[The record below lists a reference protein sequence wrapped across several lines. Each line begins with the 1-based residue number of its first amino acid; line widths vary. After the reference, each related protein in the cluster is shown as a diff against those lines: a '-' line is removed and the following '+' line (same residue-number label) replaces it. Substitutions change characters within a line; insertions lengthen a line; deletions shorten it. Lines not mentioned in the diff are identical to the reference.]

1 MEKVKRYSNWCEIDR
16 LNGID
21 LIDGEK
27 LKIKWEDGS
36 TSIEVIK
43 VEKYIDKILEQ
54 GGYSDIQYSIAYVP
68 IKFKGTKSF
77 IGLSGTKIE
86 CERINTVPVKKS
98 EGIIRRGK
106 KGAK

>member
-1 MEKVKRYSNWCEIDR
+1 MKKVERYSNWCEIDR

-21 LIDGEK
+21 LVDGEK

-54 GGYSDIQYSIAYVP
+54 GGYSDIKYSIAYVP
-68 IKFKGTKSF
+68 INFKGTKSF

-86 CERINTVPVKKS
+86 CERINPVPIKKS
-98 EGIIRRGK
+98 EGLITRGK
-106 KGAK
+106 RGAK